1 LVSGAFHPPSGV
13 LFSFPSPYWCAIGLG
28 TYLVLEGDPPRFLSH
43 IRGRVLRNQTHLSL
57 HYSYGAITLYGGPF
71 QVSSDRGAG
80 RKSSPLPHIQGRFL
94 CPVRFGLFPFHSPLL
109 GESRLISFPQPTQM
123 FPFGWFPFPYREYPS
138 FRRVGPPI
146 RESSDQRMLAPSR
159 GLSQLA
165 APFFGDRA
173 EPSTK
178 RRIMSGSF
186 PTATGKI
193 THILCRCSSLLT

>member
-1 LVSGAFHPPSGV
+1 MEQGGGLAHYPTSKADFSA
-13 LFSFPSPYWCAIGLG
+13 LFGL
-28 TYLVLEGDPPRFLSH
+28 D
-43 IRGRVLRNQTHLSL
+43 
-57 HYSYGAITLYGGPF
+57 
-71 QVSSDRGAG
+71 
-80 RKSSPLPHIQGRFL
+80 SSPFTRRYSGNL
-94 CPVRFGLFPFHSPLL
+94 V
-109 GESRLISFPQPTQM
+109 LISFPQPTQM

-146 RESSDQRMLAPSR
+146 RESSDRRMLAPPR

-186 PTATGKI
+186 PTAAGKI
-193 THILCRCSSLLT
+193 THILCRCSSLLN